1 MAFKGVTMPRY
12 WQELLLHNLTS
23 KCPAAC
29 SCVPGLLS
37 REAGLIAI
45 QGVLLVSRTWL
56 TDHISKI
63 EARAGRH
70 LIAQVQGMLA
80 HIPSTSPGTFLRV
93 GHLAGLIAALIWQG
107 NI

>member
-1 MAFKGVTMPRY
+1 MPCH
-12 WQELLLHNLTS
+12 WQEILLHSLTS
-23 KCPAAC
+23 QCPAAC

-70 LIAQVQGMLA
+70 LIAQVQGLFA
-80 HIPSTSPGTFLRV
+80 QISCVSPGTCLQ
-93 GHLAGLIAALIWQG
+93 GSHLAGLWAALLWQDTIW
-107 NI
+107 

>member
-1 MAFKGVTMPRY
+1 MALEGATMPRY
-12 WQELLLHNLTS
+12 WQDLLSLTRE
-23 KCPAAC
+23 CPAAC

-70 LIAQVQGMLA
+70 LIAQVGGCL
-80 HIPSTSPGTFLRV
+80 HTFQAC
-93 GHLAGLIAALIWQG
+93 HLILFCRAGVWLGCWQH
-107 NI
+107 